1 MKRFKIFKLMKKSG
15 RRYTLETGLTE
26 SEAQIYVQRDIKEN
40 GHSPTKMICYTA
52 Q

>member
-1 MKRFKIFKLMKKSG
+1 MTRYKVFKLMKKSY

-26 SEAQIYVQRDIKEN
+26 SEAQRYVQSDIKEN
-40 GHSPTKMICYTA
+40 GHNPKSMICYTR

>member
-1 MKRFKIFKLMKKSG
+1 MKRFKIIKIMKQSG

-26 SEAQIYVQRDIKEN
+26 SEAQRYVQRDIKEN
-40 GHSPTKMICYTA
+40 GHNPKKMICYTA